1 MRNFYILKKIM
12 DINKYLQIAIDAAK
26 EAGNHLASFH
36 NTTVDKEEG
45 HDIKLRADK
54 EAERIILNRLLP
66 TGITI
71 LSEECGLLPS
81 GDNTFYW
88 IVDPLDGSLNYL
100 HGIPLC
106 CVSIALWRGENDP
119 VFGVI
124 YDFNHDNLYHGVVGE
139 KAFCNGNEL
148 HVSTMVDKARSI
160 ITTGFPV
167 YMKQDENGLM
177 SFIHTIQDYKKVRLI
192 GSAALSCALVAQ
204 GAVEAYHEHSI
215 AWWDVAAGVAITIA
229 AGGHADI
236 KILDKEKHYLDVF
249 LSNGLITKE

>member
-1 MRNFYILKKIM
+1 M
-12 DINKYLQIAIDAAK
+12 DISELLQLAIDSAK

-36 NTTVDKEEG
+36 NTKVDKEEG

-54 EAERIILNRLLP
+54 EAERIILDHLLP

-81 GDNTFYW
+81 GDSTYYW

-106 CVSIALWRGENDP
+106 CVSIALWRGESEP

-124 YDFNHDNLYHGVVGE
+124 YDFNHDNLYHGVVG
-139 KAFCNGNEL
+139 KNAYCNGAEM
-148 HVSTMVDKARSI
+148 HVSNVNVRSRAI

-167 YMKQDENGLM
+167 YMKQDETGLS
-177 SFIHTIQDYKKVRLI
+177 SFIRTIQDYKKVRLL
-192 GSAALSCALVAQ
+192 GSAALSCVFVAK
-204 GAVEAYHEHSI
+204 GSVEAYHERSI
-215 AWWDVAAGVAITIA
+215 AWWDVAAGVAITLA
-229 AGGHADI
+229 AGGNAEI
-236 KILDKEKHYLDVF
+236 EILDKKKHYLDVY
-249 LSNGLITKE
+249 LSNGLISKS